1 MTLLGLVGA
10 WMRRLR
16 SLGLRRSDRPG
27 SLGCTSTA
35 RRRIEGA
42 LHGVRRPGRAAVA
55 LLCLALLAGVA
66 TQAYAQT
73 LPTVSF
79 KHYKTWLL
87 STLSEE
93 WVVGGCLDVN
103 LDKAPTSDIKVKYT
117 VGGTATP
124 GSDFTIVRSG
134 TMTVRAGRKTGHICI
149 DVLDDSVPE
158 TSETIILQLIGGA
171 DYQVGSNGRVVLT
184 IEASDGPTASFA
196 SASQRAGEGSGT
208 RNVGVSLIWPRIPRW
223 RPHSDITLEYTVAG
237 TATAGSDYMALSGTL
252 TVPAGRTTATIP
264 VPLIDDSVQEGSE
277 TVVLTLTAGE
287 GYAVGGSGTHRLTIA
302 ANDGPTASFVSASQ
316 SAGEGSGTHAVAVRL
331 HPAPTSD
338 MTLSYTVGGTA
349 TAGSDFTIV
358 SSGAVTVLAGATTAT
373 IPVTVIDDS
382 VYENSETVVLTLVG
396 STEYQAGSPTTL
408 TILDDDGP
416 AVSFWQYTDWR
427 GRPRE
432 DGQGYVINVRLDK
445 APTSDITLKYR
456 VGGTATLGSDF
467 VLANPGTITVIAGHT
482 RTSTKLNILDD
493 SVHEGDETIVLT
505 LIESTG
511 YRVGSPGTWPLTIV
525 DDDPRPA
532 KAISFASASQSVDE
546 GSGTRN
552 VGVTLSPAPTADT
565 TFTYTV
571 GGTATAGSD
580 FTIASS
586 GTVTV
591 PKGAT
596 TATIPVTVIDDTE
609 GESGETVVL
618 KLIGSAGYPVA
629 GPGTHT
635 LTIVDNEPAVSFAS
649 ASQSAGEGSGTR
661 NVGVTLDK
669 APTTDVTFTY
679 TVGGTA
685 TAGSDFTIASSGTVT
700 VLAGAT
706 TATIPVALIDD
717 SVGEGDETVVLTLA
731 ESAGY
736 RVGSPG
742 THTLTI
748 VDNEP
753 AVSFASASQSAGEG
767 SGTRNVGV
775 TLDKA
780 PTTDVTFTYTVGGT
794 ATAGSDF
801 TIANSGTVTVLA
813 GATTATIP
821 VTVIDDSVHEGDETV
836 VLTLAASGGYQVTS
850 PGTHTL
856 TIAANDEPGVS
867 FASASQSAG
876 EGSGTHD
883 VGVTLSPAPTTAVT
897 LSYTVGG
904 TATPGADFTIASSG
918 TVTVLAGATT
928 ATIPVTV
935 IDDTVPES
943 DETVVLTLAASG
955 GYQVVSPG
963 THVLTIVD
971 DEPVVSFASASQ
983 SAVEGSGT
991 RNVEV
996 TLSPAPTTAL
1006 TLAYTVGGT
1015 ATPGADF
1022 TIADSGT
1029 VTVLA
1034 GATTATVPVTLIDD
1048 TVPESNETVVLT
1060 LAALA
1065 GYQVVSPGTHTLTI
1079 VDDDPTVS
1087 FASASQ
1093 SVGEGSGT
1101 HDVEVT
1107 LDKAPPSAVT
1117 FSYTVGGTAT
1127 AGSDFTIAG
1136 SGTVTV
1142 LAGATTATVPVT
1154 LIDDTVPESN
1164 ETVVLTLAALAGYQ
1178 VVSPGTH
1185 TLTIVDDDSTVSFA
1199 SASQSVGEGS
1209 GTHDVEVTLDK
1220 APTSDVTLSYTVGGT
1235 ATPGTDYT
1243 ALSGTVTVLAGATTA
1258 TIPVTLIDDT
1268 APESNETV
1276 VLALAASG
1284 GYQVTSPGTHVLTIA
1299 ANDAQPPATSSV
1311 SFASGTY
1318 RVNEGGVLRPELELS
1333 HWRAEDVTVKVEAL
1347 DLGGAKSGE
1356 DFAAGPWRVT
1366 IPAGERRHRFS
1377 IETFD
1382 DDTRE
1387 REEELLLHIAPYGH
1401 SDGVRIDTDDQLS
1414 AIAVIY
1420 DDTRVSLPE
1429 TEYTVT
1435 EGATATVRV
1444 SIANPKSS
1452 AFTLD
1457 YTLSGAG
1464 GASDADIA
1472 GGLGAR
1478 SVTVPAKAKRVDLA
1492 IATVQDAVQGE
1503 VGESVEVAL
1512 STTEPGVEFAARTVV
1527 VHIADDDSPAVAFA
1541 ASASR
1546 AGEGAGTH
1554 DVTVHLSPAPDTTL
1568 AVPYTVTGTAVSGTD
1583 YTALSGTL
1591 TVPASATTATVPVAI
1606 VDDTA
1611 REGDETVV
1619 LTLAAGTTHTVGARD
1634 THTLTIAD
1642 NDTPTVTFAQ
1652 ASQHASEGAGT
1663 RTVTV
1668 TLSVAQATPLAL
1680 AYTVGGTATPG
1691 ADFTIAG
1698 SGTLTVPASATTA
1711 TIPVALINDNVDDPD
1726 ETVVL
1731 TLVAGEGYRVGTADT
1746 HTLYI
1751 DFLPLAAFR
1760 DDYWSTVREDSGR
1773 HDLRVAFEPAPP
1785 SPLTLAY
1792 EVSGTATSG
1801 ADYQAL
1807 SGTVSVPAGAATVTI
1822 PVTIIDDAHEDSGE
1836 SVVLRLVAGTGYRV
1850 ADKGSGPWASARY
1863 WERPWTHH
1871 VVWILNHDAGDLESL
1886 LQAQRDAALAGG
1898 DAALANLCRRA
1909 LALVRGETPPDGL
1922 SPLTEAEARARA
1934 GVETARGEAARAAL
1948 WRDLAQ
1954 LAGAMTTE
1962 PEVTLA
1968 AGTSPV
1974 TEGGSATF
1982 TLTATPPPASA
1993 LAVTVAIATDGDYGI
2008 AAGSRTVTIPTTGS
2022 ATLTLATTGDDADEP
2037 DGSVTV
2043 TVTEGDGYT
2052 VGASAS
2058 GSITIEDDDAPATTP
2073 DWTDYQTVV
2082 SYLVEVRDN
2091 PKNTAVKG
2099 NAAHI
2104 AKWNRVLE
2112 AVGHDT
2118 GTGVA
2123 PMAASVIHANAAQWP
2138 DSPFNAASV
2147 YLKSQEQQQEP
2158 AVTVSAGASPVTEGA
2173 DASFTLTATPPPAA
2187 DLAVSV
2193 TVATDGAWGVTAGP
2207 QTVTIPTTGSAT
2219 LTLATTG
2226 DDADEPDGSVTVTV
2240 TDGNGYTVGASASG
2254 SITIEDD
2261 DAPATTP
2268 DWTDY
2273 QTVVSYLIEVRD
2285 NPENTAVKDNPVH
2298 IAKWNRVLEAVGHDT
2313 GTGVAPMAASEIHAN
2328 AAQWPDSPFKAASV
2342 YLKSQ
2347 EQQQEPAVTVSAGT
2361 SPVTEGADAS
2371 FTLTATP
2378 PPAADLAVNVT
2389 VATDGDYGIT
2399 AGSRTVT
2406 IPPTGSATLTL
2417 ATTGDTTDEPH
2428 GSVSVTVTD
2437 GDGYTVGSSA
2447 SGSVTVR
2454 DDDEPPPD
2462 TPAVTIAAG
2471 TSPVTEGGAATFT
2484 VTATPAPAADLP
2496 VAVTVTTAGD
2506 YGVTAGSQTVTIDT
2520 TGSATLTL
2528 ATTGDATDE
2537 PDGSV
2542 TVTVTDGSGYTVG
2555 DPASDTVAVRDDD
2568 VPVVTIAADAA
2579 SVTEGGSASFT
2590 LTANPV
2596 PAAPLAVSVTV
2607 ATAGDYGVTA
2617 GSQTVTLPTT
2627 GSATLTLATTDDTTD
2642 EPDGSATVTVQTG
2655 TGYTVGTPASG
2666 TVAVRDDDLPPPVV
2680 TIAAKAASVTEGGD
2694 AVFTLTA
2701 DRAPASALT
2710 VELAVSETGEGD
2722 HVAASDEGP
2731 ATVTIAKDTTE
2742 AVFTLATVNDAV
2754 DEPDTSATVTVQPG
2768 AGYTVGAPASA
2779 SVEVTDDDAPSTA
2792 PALSVGDST
2801 AKEGARFPVMAFTV
2815 RLSSPAQGP
2824 VRVYVSTRP
2833 STPVSAE
2840 PGRDYAPGSSALTF
2854 RAGETE
2860 KQVWIL
2866 IYDDSHDEGAETFE
2880 VVLSQAKGATIGDG
2894 VAVGTIVNDDPM
2906 PAAWLARFG
2915 RTVAEQALDGIA
2927 GRMSAPRT
2935 PGMQGTLAG
2944 QAVSFDPA
2952 AAGTPAA
2959 GGVPSAA
2966 GTPEGSAALAMADIA
2981 RGFGGHSGHDPAGFG
2996 NGPGFMS
3003 PGSMSGTGGAVGI
3016 GFGQTPP
3023 HSRTMTARDALL
3035 GSSFS
3040 LTGQPDGSG
3049 GSMAFWGRAS
3059 QGSFDGR
3066 EGTFSLDGEATTALL
3081 GVDYARGKWLVGLA
3095 LTQSTGEGEYRD
3107 TKVRPRPPSQDCPPG
3122 ETGPLCDDPVRAGN
3136 GEVEASLTAA
3146 LPYASVQASERLKLW
3161 GAVGYGS
3168 GEVTLE
3174 TAMDGRYRA
3183 DTSWRMAAAG
3193 LRGALL
3199 GTSPEGAG
3207 PTLAVTSDA
3216 LWARTSS
3223 EQTRDLAASDSDAT
3237 RLRLGLEGSW
3247 RMALEGGGSLAP
3259 KLELGARHD
3268 GGDAETGFG
3277 VELGGGLAWSDPAL
3291 GLTLDVSGRTLLA
3304 HENDDLK
3311 DRGYAASL
3319 GFDPSPAS
3327 ERGPSLSLRQELGAR
3342 ATGGLDALFAP
3353 EPLEDRTGSDAAS
3366 RWSME
3371 AAYGVPAFGGRYT
3384 GSPHVGLGLS
3394 AAVRDYTLGWR
3405 WTPAQGAPDLSFGLE
3420 ATRRESDAAAPEHTL
3435 GFEIRATW

>member
-1 MTLLGLVGA
+1 MTSLFEGRGAEDGRIASGHAAPATWTGDRRAMTLPGLLGA
-10 WMRRLR
+10 WLRRLR
-16 SLGLRRSDRPG
+16 SPVFRPG
-27 SLGCTSTA
+27 SSRPGGAPRRGLLPVALPCLAFAAALAGAAAAQEVSLSESRYGVWEGNSVVIGVGIDNPKPTAFTLDYTLSGGTASGADVAGGFGTRSITVPKNARTASISIATVQDSIQDEGTETFSVRLSTSEPGIVFGRGTA
-35 RRRIEGA
+35 EVSISDDDTTPTLTFESASSSVDEGA
-42 LHGVRRPGRAAVA
+42 GTHDVTVR
-55 LLCLALLAGVA
+55 
-66 TQAYAQT
+66 
-73 LPTVSF
+73 
-79 KHYKTWLL
+79 L
-87 STLSEE
+87 SP
-93 WVVGGCLDVN
+93 
-103 LDKAPTSDIKVKYT
+103 APTTKVELAIEYAAQHRIRHPLLQD
-117 VGGTATP
+117 GSTATP
-124 GSDFTIVRSG
+124 GSDYVIPHSRSYRYNKLSIIDVPAGATTVTVPVTIV
-134 TMTVRAGRKTGHICI
+134 
-149 DVLDDSVPE
+149 DDSDPE
-158 TSETIILQLIGGA
+158 GDET
-171 DYQVGSNGRVVLT
+171 VVLRYYGTTYSIAGERDHRGRYFARSRTPHGRHTLT
-184 IEASDGPTASFA
+184 IVDNEPRVSFA
-196 SASQRAGEGSGT
+196 SASQRVSEESGT
-208 RNVGVSLIWPRIPRW
+208 RDV
-223 RPHSDITLEYTVAG
+223 E
-237 TATAGSDYMALSGTL
+237 
-252 TVPAGRTTATIP
+252 
-264 VPLIDDSVQEGSE
+264 
-277 TVVLTLTAGE
+277 
-287 GYAVGGSGTHRLTIA
+287 
-302 ANDGPTASFVSASQ
+302 
-316 SAGEGSGTHAVAVRL
+316 VRL
-331 HPAPTSD
+331 NKAPTSD
-338 MTLSYTVGGTA
+338 LTLAYTVGGTA
-349 TAGSDFTIV
+349 TAGSDFTIAD
-358 SSGAVTVLAGATTAT
+358 SGTVTVPKGATAAT
-373 IPVTVIDDS
+373 IPVTIVDDS
-382 VYENSETVVLTLVG
+382 APESSETVVLKLVG
-396 STEYQAGSPTTL
+396 NSGYGVGNPGTHTL
-408 TILDDDGP
+408 TIAEGP
-416 AVSFWQYTDWR
+416 QM
-427 GRPRE
+427 
-432 DGQGYVINVRLDK
+432 
-445 APTSDITLKYR
+445 
-456 VGGTATLGSDF
+456 
-467 VLANPGTITVIAGHT
+467 
-482 RTSTKLNILDD
+482 
-493 SVHEGDETIVLT
+493 
-505 LIESTG
+505 
-511 YRVGSPGTWPLTIV
+511 
-525 DDDPRPA
+525 
-532 KAISFASASQSVDE
+532 SFASASQRVGE
-546 GSGTRN
+546 ESGTHN
-552 VGVTLSPAPTADT
+552 VGVTLSPAPTTAVT
-565 TFTYTV
+565 VTYTV

-580 FTIASS
+580 FTIADS

-596 TATIPVTVIDDTE
+596 TAVIPVTLIDDSEAESAETVDLTLAASGGYGVVSPGTHTLTIVDDELTVSFASAAQSVGEGSGTHDVGVTLSPAPTTAVTFTYTVGGTAAAGSDFTIADSGTVTVPAGATTAAIPVTLIDDTE

-618 KLIGSAGYPVA
+618 TLAASGGYQVVSPDKHTLTIVDDEPSWSLSKSRYGVWEGNTVTLWVFVDHPRHTAFTLDYTLVGGTASGADVVGGFGTRSITVPKNAWGASISIATAQDSIQDEGTETFSVRLSTSEPGIVFGRGTAEVSISDDDTTPTVTFESASSSVDEGAGTHDVTVRLSPAPTTKAELAIEYAAQRPDIRHPFHDGSTATPGSDYVIPHSRSHRYHKISRIGVPAGATTVTVPVTIVDDSDPEGDETIVLRYYNIA
-629 GPGTHT
+629 FERDHRGRHFTRSRTPHVTHT
-635 LTIVDNEPAVSFAS
+635 LTIVDNEPIVSFAS
-649 ASQSAGEGSGTR
+649 ASQSVGEGSGTR

-669 APTTDVTFTY
+669 APTSDITVKY

-685 TAGSDFTIASSGTVT
+685 TAGSDFTIADSGTVT
-700 VLAGAT
+700 V
-706 TATIPVALIDD
+706 P
-717 SVGEGDETVVLTLA
+717 
-731 ESAGY
+731 
-736 RVGSPG
+736 
-742 THTLTI
+742 
-748 VDNEP
+748 
-753 AVSFASASQSAGEG
+753 
-767 SGTRNVGV
+767 
-775 TLDKA
+775 
-780 PTTDVTFTYTVGGT
+780 
-794 ATAGSDF
+794 
-801 TIANSGTVTVLA
+801 A

-821 VTVIDDSVHEGDETV
+821 VTIVDDSAPESSKTV
-836 VLTLAASGGYQVTS
+836 VLTLAGGSGYSAVN

-856 TIAANDEPGVS
+856 TILDNDPAMS

-883 VGVTLSPAPTTAVT
+883 VGVTLGKAPTSDITVK
-897 LSYTVGG
+897 YTVDG

-928 ATIPVTV
+928 ATIPVTLL
-935 IDDTVPES
+935 DDTVGEG

-963 THVLTIVD
+963 THTLTIVD
-971 DEPVVSFASASQ
+971 NEPAVSFASASQ
-983 SAVEGSGT
+983 
-991 RNVEV
+991 R
-996 TLSPAPTTAL
+996 
-1006 TLAYTVGGT
+1006 
-1015 ATPGADF
+1015 
-1022 TIADSGT
+1022 
-1029 VTVLA
+1029 
-1034 GATTATVPVTLIDD
+1034 
-1048 TVPESNETVVLT
+1048 
-1060 LAALA
+1060 
-1065 GYQVVSPGTHTLTI
+1065 
-1079 VDDDPTVS
+1079 VD
-1087 FASASQ
+1087 
-1093 SVGEGSGT
+1093 EGSGT
-1101 HDVEVT
+1101 HDVGVT
-1107 LDKAPPSAVT
+1107 LGKAPTSDITVK
-1117 FSYTVGGTAT
+1117 YTVDGTAT
-1127 AGSDFTIAG
+1127 AGSDFTIA
-1136 SGTVTV
+1136 
-1142 LAGATTATVPVT
+1142 
-1154 LIDDTVPESN
+1154 D
-1164 ETVVLTLAALAGYQ
+1164 
-1178 VVSPGTH
+1178 
-1185 TLTIVDDDSTVSFA
+1185 
-1199 SASQSVGEGS
+1199 
-1209 GTHDVEVTLDK
+1209 
-1220 APTSDVTLSYTVGGT
+1220 
-1235 ATPGTDYT
+1235 
-1243 ALSGTVTVLAGATTA
+1243 SGTVTVLAGATTA

-1318 RVNEGGVLRPELELS
+1318 RVNEGGDLRPELELS

-1347 DLGGAKSGE
+1347 DLGGAKSGT

-1366 IPAGERRHRFS
+1366 IPAGERRWRFG
-1377 IETFD
+1377 IATFD
-1382 DDTRE
+1382 DDARE
-1387 REEELLLHIAPYGH
+1387 PDEEFLLHIAPYGH

-1444 SIANPKSS
+1444 SIANPMAK

-1464 GASDADIA
+1464 GASDADVA

-1527 VHIADDDSPAVAFA
+1527 VRIADDDSPAVAFA
-1541 ASASR
+1541 SSASR

-1554 DVTVHLSPAPDTTL
+1554 DVTVNLSSAPDTPL

-1691 ADFTIAG
+1691 ADFTIAD
-1698 SGTLTVPASATTA
+1698 SGTLTVPAGTTTA

-1731 TLVAGEGYRVGTADT
+1731 TLVAGEGYRVGTTDT

-1751 DFLPLAAFR
+1751 DFLPLASFR

-1773 HDLRVAFEPAPP
+1773 HDFRVKLEPAPP

-1807 SGTVSVPAGAATVTI
+1807 SGTVSVPAGAATATI
-1822 PVTIIDDAHEDSGE
+1822 PVTLIDDAHEDSGE
-1836 SVVLRLVAGTGYRV
+1836 SVVLRLVGGTGYRV

-1886 LQAQRDAALAGG
+1886 LQAQLDQAVAGG
-1898 DAALANLCRRA
+1898 DAALASLCRRA

-1922 SPLTEAEARARA
+1922 APLTEAEARARA
-1934 GVETARGEAARAAL
+1934 GVESSRGEAARAAL
-1948 WRDLAQ
+1948 WRDLAH
-1954 LAGAMTTE
+1954 LAGAVTTE

-1993 LAVTVAIATDGDYGI
+1993 LAVTVAIATDGDWGI
-2008 AAGSRTVTIPTTGS
+2008 AAGSRTVTLPTTGS
-2022 ATLTLATTGDDADEP
+2022 ATLTLPTTDDATDEP
-2037 DGSVTV
+2037 HGSVSATV
-2043 TVTEGDGYT
+2043 TGGDGYT
-2052 VGASAS
+2052 VGSAAS
-2058 GSITIEDDDAPATTP
+2058 GSITIEDDDAPATP

-2112 AVGHDT
+2112 ALGHDT

-2138 DSPFNAASV
+2138 DSPFRAASV

-2158 AVTVSAGASPVTEGA
+2158 AVTVSAGTSPVTEGGS
-2173 DASFTLTATPPPAA
+2173 ASFTLTATPPPAA

-2193 TVATDGAWGVTAGP
+2193 TVAADGDWGVTVGSR
-2207 QTVTIPTTGSAT
+2207 TVTIPTTGSAT

-2226 DDADEPDGSVTVTV
+2226 DTTDEPDGSVTVTV
-2240 TDGNGYTVGASASG
+2240 TDGAGYTVGASASG

-2285 NPENTAVKDNPVH
+2285 NPKNTAVKGNPVH

-2506 YGVTAGSQTVTIDT
+2506 WGVTAGSQTVTIDT

-2617 GSQTVTLPTT
+2617 GSQTVTIDTT

-2655 TGYTVGTPASG
+2655 SGYTVGTPASG

-2701 DRAPASALT
+2701 DRAPAAALT

-2779 SVEVTDDDAPSTA
+2779 SVEVTDDDAPSTV

-2801 AKEGARFPVMAFTV
+2801 AKEGDRLPVMPFTV

-2824 VRVYVSTRP
+2824 VRVHVSTRP
-2833 STPVSAE
+2833 STPVSAR
-2840 PGRDYAPGSSALTF
+2840 PGQDYAPGSSDLTF

-2927 GRMSAPRT
+2927 GRMAAPRT
-2935 PGMQGTLAG
+2935 AGMQGTLAG
-2944 QAVSFDPA
+2944 RALDFDAPA
-2952 AAGTPAA
+2952 GGAPGTWSGAGPGAGDAANGAPTLAGT
-2959 GGVPSAA
+2959 G
-2966 GTPEGSAALAMADIA
+2966 ALALADIA
-2981 RGFGGHSGHDPAGFG
+2981 QASGGSPGRDGHGGIDDGFGHDAAGFG
-2996 NGPGFMS
+2996 ETHAQS
-3003 PGSMSGTGGAVGI
+3003 
-3016 GFGQTPP
+3016 
-3023 HSRTMTARDALL
+3023 MTAREALL

-3040 LTGQPDGSG
+3040 LTGERDGAG

-3059 QGSFDGR
+3059 RGSFDGR

-3081 GVDYARGKWLVGLA
+3081 GADYARGKWLVGLA

-3122 ETGPLCDDPVRAGN
+3122 ETGPLCDDAVRAGN

-3146 LPYASVQASERLKLW
+3146 LPWASVQASERLKLW
-3161 GAVGYGS
+3161 GAVGYGA

-3183 DTSWRMAAAG
+3183 DTSWSMAAAG
-3193 LRGALL
+3193 LRGELL

-3207 PTLAVTSDA
+3207 PALALTSDA

-3371 AAYGVPAFGGRYT
+3371 AAYGVPAFGGRFT

-3394 AAVRDYTLGWR
+3394 AAARDYTLGWR
-3405 WTPAQGAPDLSFGLE
+3405 WTPEAARTPDLSFGLK
-3420 ATRRESDAAAPEHTL
+3420 ATRRESDAAKPEHTL